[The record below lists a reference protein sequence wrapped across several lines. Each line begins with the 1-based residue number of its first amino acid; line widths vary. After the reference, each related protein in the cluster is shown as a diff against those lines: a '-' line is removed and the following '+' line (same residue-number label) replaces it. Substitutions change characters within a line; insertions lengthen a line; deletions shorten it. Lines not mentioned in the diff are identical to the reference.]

1 VTAATGFKRVG
12 ILAAAVIATGLAAL
26 VVASFVIS
34 ADSARDA
41 VKAQIRTVTGLDP
54 VLRGPV
60 TLSMFPSGLV
70 TFSDVVL
77 GEENGQTPPLAAEH
91 LIAHLRFLP
100 LLLGR
105 IEISDIALEQP
116 RIAVEIAPDGHSN
129 WSPLLE
135 SLGRALKPFDRTV
148 SFSEIR
154 IHDGTIAVR
163 DAGRD
168 LTERLS
174 NVELSLA
181 WPSITKS
188 FGATGRFVWRD
199 EPVDASI
206 SISDFLA
213 ALAGDSSGLK
223 VRLSGTPLRLVF
235 EGVMSNR
242 PSFKVDGTLAAE
254 TSSLR
259 DALRWTGDTPLPGG
273 GFGRFTLKAQA
284 NMVGGAMSLSGV
296 NLELDGNAA
305 EGVLNYTANGHTA
318 WQGTLAADELDLTPY
333 VSTVRLMST
342 ARDWDRMPIALEGLT
357 GFEIDLRLSAAK
369 VTIGNAKLGRTAVAA
384 SLRGGKLVVTVGES
398 QAYNGLIK
406 GSVSLAKS
414 EVGAEL
420 KSQMQFTDVDLE
432 SCLGDLIGIRRLE
445 GKGNVSFAL
454 EGTGASVLGLART
467 VSGTA
472 TITGR
477 QGALSGLNVEQLL
490 RRLERRPLSGGADFR
505 SGRTPFDKL
514 AITLKASQGA
524 VTVDEMTIDG
534 AAVRIGLT
542 GTASVPTRDLDLK
555 GTASLLNGPNDV
567 AFELPFVVQGPWDNP
582 LPIPDPTSLIRRSGA
597 AAPLLDA
604 LRDKKTRDA
613 VRSAIEKLGGARPS
627 ADAAVPPATPPRPA
641 EPR

>member
-12 ILAAAVIATGLAAL
+12 ILAAAVIATGVAAL
-26 VVASFVIS
+26 VVASFFIS
-34 ADSARDA
+34 ADGARDA
-41 VKAQIRTVTGLDP
+41 VKAQIRAVTGLDP

-60 TLSMFPSGLV
+60 TLSMFPSGVV

-77 GEENGQTPPLAAEH
+77 GEDDPHAPPLAAER

-105 IEISDIALEQP
+105 VEISDIALDQP
-116 RIAVEIAPDGHSN
+116 RIAVEIGPDGHSN
-129 WSPLLE
+129 WSPLVE
-135 SLGRALKPFDRTV
+135 SLGRALKPAGRTV

-154 IHDGTIAVR
+154 IHDGTIEVR

-174 NVELSLA
+174 QAELSLA

-188 FGATGRFVWRD
+188 FGATGRFVWRN
-199 EPVDASI
+199 EPVDASVA
-206 SISDFLA
+206 ISDFLA
-213 ALAGDSSGLK
+213 ALAGDSSSLK
-223 VRLSGTPLRLVF
+223 VRLSGAPLRLVF

-242 PSFKVDGTLAAE
+242 PSFKVDGTLAAD

-259 DALRWTGDTPLPGG
+259 DALRWTSDTPLPGG

-284 NMVGGAMSLSGV
+284 NMVGSSMSLSGV

-305 EGVLNYTANGHTA
+305 EGVLNYTANGRTA

-333 VSTVRLMST
+333 VSTVRVMST

-384 SLRGGKLVVTVGES
+384 SLRRGKLVITVGES

-406 GSVSLAKS
+406 GSVALAKS

-420 KSQMQFTDVDLE
+420 KSQMQFTNVDLE

-454 EGTGASVLGLART
+454 EGTGASVLALTRT
-467 VSGTA
+467 LSGTA
-472 TITGR
+472 AITGQ
-477 QGALSGLNVEQLL
+477 QGALAGLNVEQLL

-524 VTVDEMTIDG
+524 ITVDEMTIDG
-534 AAVRIGLT
+534 AAVRIDLT
-542 GTASVPTRDLDLK
+542 GTASIPSRDLDLK

-627 ADAAVPPATPPRPA
+627 ADAAVPPAAAPRPA
-641 EPR
+641 ETR

>member
-12 ILAAAVIATGLAAL
+12 LLAAAVIGTGLAAL
-26 VVASFVIS
+26 VAASFLIS
-34 ADSARDA
+34 ADTARDA

-54 VLRGPV
+54 ILRGPV
-60 TLSMFPSGLV
+60 TLSMFPSGLI

-77 GEENGQTPPLAAEH
+77 GDENGQAPPLAAGH
-91 LIAHLRFLP
+91 LIAHLRLLP

-105 IEISDIALEQP
+105 IEISDIALDQP
-116 RIAVEIAPDGHSN
+116 RIAVEIAPDGRSN

-135 SLGRALKPFDRTV
+135 SLGRALEPVGRTV

-154 IHDGTIAVR
+154 IHDGSIAVH

-199 EPVDASI
+199 EPVDASVA
-206 SISDFLA
+206 ISDFLA

-223 VRLSGTPLRLVF
+223 VRLSGAPLRLLF

-242 PSFKVDGTLAAE
+242 PSLKVDGTLVAD

-284 NMVGGAMSLSGV
+284 NMVAGAMSLSGV

-333 VSTVRLMST
+333 VSTVRLMASN
-342 ARDWDRMPIALEGLT
+342 ARDWDRMPIMLEGLT

-398 QAYNGLIK
+398 QAYNGIIK
-406 GSVSLAKS
+406 GSVALAKS

-420 KSQMQFTDVDLE
+420 KSQMQFTNVDLE
-432 SCLGDLIGIRRLE
+432 TCLGDLIGIRRLE

-454 EGTGASVLGLART
+454 EGTGSSVLGLTRT
-467 VSGTA
+467 LSGTA
-472 TITGR
+472 AITGR
-477 QGALSGLNVEQLL
+477 QGSLTGLNVEQLL

-514 AITLKASQGA
+514 AIALKASQGA
-524 VTVDEMTIDG
+524 VTVDEMLIDG

-542 GTASVPTRDLDLK
+542 GTASIPTRDLDLK

-627 ADAAVPPATPPRPA
+627 ADAAAPPAARPA
-641 EPR
+641 ETR